1 MPLVKG
7 DVEGMSIDNLV
18 RSFREA
24 SGQVAINQATAKA
37 EHPDAGENLR
47 LLDENIR
54 HRLHVGA
61 SDARTLQGYT
71 TGH

>member
-1 MPLVKG
+1 MPLVEDEVK
-7 DVEGMSIDNLV
+7 GMSIDNLV

-24 SGQVAINQATAKA
+24 SGQVAIDQATGKA
-37 EHPDAGENLR
+37 EHPNAVENLR

-54 HRLHVGA
+54 QRLHDGENA
-61 SDARTLQGYT
+61 KSTLQKYA